1 MRRVIISTIGTSLL
15 TNQINRNNPDESQWY
30 PKLRDTANEKWE
42 HLSDEVQEIIGTL
55 KERAIAKLKA
65 GKISIIRSASA
76 ELNGIYGIYQ
86 EDLTQGKEDIH
97 YLIATD
103 TAQGFTTA
111 EIVQTFLQQKGIN
124 NISIYTPSGLSTAS
138 TTNFSEGI
146 DELIVWLQNQIPPR
160 RKDYKIYFN
169 LVGGFKSLQG
179 YLNTIGMFYADEIIY
194 IFEGVGSELITI
206 PRLPIAVDIAAIE
219 PHTVKLAL
227 MDAGAGLSPEQVADV
242 PESLLGEI
250 DDKRVLSTW
259 GKLIWEQSKNQ
270 LLSQKLLEFP
280 GIEYKDSFRG
290 DYNSI
295 KSTQERVK
303 LQETLALVSYLLGEC
318 HGDTSSLKKHG
329 GVQYDKYVNM
339 GDMDHFRVT
348 QGLRVSC
355 TSAKGVLLLHRYGK
369 EPDVNKNPW

>member
-30 PKLRDTANEKWE
+30 LKLRDTANEKWE
-42 HLSDEVQEIIGTL
+42 HLSDEVQEIIRTL
-55 KERAIAKLKA
+55 KERAIAKLEA
-65 GKISIIRSASA
+65 VKIPTIRGASA

-138 TTNFSEGI
+138 TTDFSEGI
-146 DELIVWLQNQIPPR
+146 DELIVWLQNQIPPL

-194 IFEGVGSELITI
+194 IFEGEGSELITI
-206 PRLPIAVDIAAIE
+206 PRLPIAIDIAAIE

-227 MDAGAGLSPEQVADV
+227 MDAGAGLPPEQVTDV
-242 PESLLGEI
+242 PESLLGNF

-259 GKLIWEQSKNQ
+259 GKLIWEQSKQQ
-270 LLSQKLLEFP
+270 LLSQKLLEFQ
-280 GIEYKDSFRG
+280 GLEYKDSFRG
-290 DYNSI
+290 DYNQV
-295 KSTQERVK
+295 KSSPERVK
-303 LQETLALVSYLLGEC
+303 LQETLALVSYLLEES

-355 TSAKGVLLLHRYGK
+355 TSANGILLLHRYGK